1 MTRRVAVTGIGAVT
15 PLGNDASALWQ
26 GLLAGRSGIDRI
38 THFDTTEF
46 RTKVAGEVRGFDP
59 LRYMDRK
66 QAKRTDLFIQYAIA
80 ASQMAIQDA
89 MLSMEVEDPF
99 RVGVIIGTA
108 IGGISH
114 IEQTHAQF
122 LDGGPKRISPLFL
135 ISIICNMAS
144 GQVALNLGAK
154 GFNTCVVTA
163 CASGAHAIGDAFRAV
178 QRGDADVMIAGGA
191 EGALTPLVIGGLE
204 SMKVTSTREVEP
216 ALASCPFDANRDGM
230 VPSEGAGIVILEDWE
245 HALRRGARLRAEIV
259 GYGSNN
265 DAYHVTAPDPEGA
278 GAAHCMGMALRDAG
292 LSPEDIDYINA
303 HGTSTVLN
311 DISETR
317 AIKRLFGRRAYKIP
331 ISSTKSMIGHLWGA
345 SGAVEAISTILSLQ
359 EKIIPPTINLVE
371 PDPEC
376 DLDYVPNK
384 ARQWEIRH
392 ALSNSFGFGGTNAV
406 LAFKAPPSL

>member
-1 MTRRVAVTGIGAVT
+1 MSRRVAVTGVGAVT
-15 PLGNDASALWQ
+15 PLGNDVSSFWQ
-26 GLLAGRSGIDRI
+26 GLLKGRSGIDRI

-59 LRYMDRK
+59 MLYMDRK
-66 QAKRTDLFIQYAIA
+66 QAKRTDLFIQFAIA

-89 MLSMEVEDPF
+89 MINMDAEDPF

-114 IEQTHAQF
+114 IEQTHSQF
-122 LDGGPKRISPLFL
+122 LESGPRKISPLFL

-163 CASGAHAIGDAFRAV
+163 CASGAHAIGDAFKAV
-178 QRGDADVMIAGGA
+178 QRGDADIMIAGGA

-204 SMKVTSTREVEP
+204 SMKVTSTRDVDP
-216 ALASCPFDANRDGM
+216 AQASCPFDAGRDGM
-230 VPSEGAGIVILEDWE
+230 VPSEGAGIVVLEDWG
-245 HALRRGARLRAEIV
+245 HAIRRGARVLAEII

-265 DAYHVTAPDPEGA
+265 DAYHVTAPDPDGI
-278 GAAHCMGMALRDAG
+278 GAAHCMQMALKDAC

-303 HGTSTVLN
+303 HGTSTTLN
-311 DISETR
+311 DIAETR
-317 AIKRLFGRRAYKIP
+317 AIKRLFGEHAYKIP
-331 ISSTKSMIGHLWGA
+331 ISSNKSMIGHLWGA
-345 SGAVEAISTILSLQ
+345 AGAVEAISTILTIQ
-359 EKIIPPTINLVE
+359 EKVIPPTINLWN

-376 DLDYVPNK
+376 DLDYVPNT
-384 ARQWEIRH
+384 ARQREIGH

-406 LAFKAPPSL
+406 LAFKAVP